1 MNEKVADA
9 LNEVRDAHIEE
20 AAKPKKSRKKMVLRI
35 AAAAAMLAL
44 VIGVALA
51 PPTITAKAV
60 SLPEERRT
68 RGDNKLVRESNESLA
83 DFYTQ
88 GSATFLTGEEN
99 SIWSPVNAFMGLAMV
114 AELAEGESRQQILDL
129 FGLKGMNTLRTYA
142 TNIWETCYR
151 DGNEIL
157 TLANS
162 LWLSKDLTYNQAA
175 MDDLAYYYYAS
186 VYKGKMGGE
195 KLNNAIGAWLDRN
208 TGGLLNEYT
217 ENINLSAETVF
228 ALYSTIYLRGTWY
241 SEFNKSDNTQDVFH
255 GYNGDSTVTYM
266 NKTRS
271 AMSYYWADNF
281 SAVSMGLKNGTTMW
295 FILPDEGYTTT
306 DILSD
311 GEYMQLLS
319 GNWENSGQ
327 YFVNLSLPKF
337 DVSYSGDLKKGLME
351 MGVTDV
357 FEVDTADFYAISDAQ
372 AYLSSVKQSVRVIV
386 DEEGVKAATYIEI
399 PGAMEAAPPEEEVD
413 FVVDRPF
420 LFAISS
426 NSVPLFVGCVTNPQ

>member
-1 MNEKVADA
+1 MNKKIADA

-68 RGDNKLVRESNESLA
+68 RGDNKLVRESNKSLA
-83 DFYTQ
+83 DFYIQ

-186 VYKGKMGGE
+186 VYKGKMGSE

-217 ENINLSAETVF
+217 ENINLPAETVF

-241 SEFNKSDNTQDVFH
+241 SEFNKSNNTQDVFH

-306 DILSD
+306 DILSG

-319 GNWENSGQ
+319 GNWENSGE
-327 YFVNLSLPKF
+327 YFVNLSVPKF

-357 FEVDTADFYAISDAQ
+357 FDVDAADFSAISDAQ
-372 AYLSSVKQSVRVIV
+372 AYLSSVKQSVRVII

-426 NSVPLFVGCVTNPQ
+426 NSVPLFVGCVTNP